1 MCLGAAVGM
10 HSGSSERTTCV
21 KMPTRRPAAHCNET
35 AMSMFTCLLS
45 SSPHPH
51 PDHLLSPRAMV
62 DKRTQL
68 LLSAGFA
75 AVLTLH
81 LCYTAGQKFLA
92 NNTSAKD
99 ADRKA

>member
-1 MCLGAAVGM
+1 
-10 HSGSSERTTCV
+10 
-21 KMPTRRPAAHCNET
+21 
-35 AMSMFTCLLS
+35 
-45 SSPHPH
+45 
-51 PDHLLSPRAMV
+51 MV

-92 NNTSAKD
+92 TNSSAKD